1 MRFRIR
7 IYLFVIL
14 SCATKIAVAQ
24 PALIDSIIAPSSL
37 QYLVET
43 LAHDSMQGRL
53 TGSKEAAQ
61 AAYLI
66 ADEFRKAGA
75 LPLAGNDGYIM
86 SFYSKFGGILN
97 VIAALPGKSKAQE
110 LVLFSAHYD
119 HVGTTSSRTSKLP
132 EKGNPGKDD
141 DIYNGAN
148 DNASGVS
155 GLIHLAR
162 YFAHAKNNERT
173 LIFIAFSGEELG
185 LIGSQRMARSFNPK
199 VVMAMINMDMIGRGI
214 LNSNHPFITGS
225 DRSNLLSILNKKLHE
240 LDHEYGK
247 SFFKP
252 DHFITEKLFKRSDN
266 FWFAV
271 NGIPAHTIMTS
282 SPFDIYY
289 HSLNDEADKLDY
301 ELMAK
306 VVKAIALGCN
316 GLVTGTDTPKRLN
329 VSDLQT
335 P

>member
-1 MRFRIR
+1 MHFRIR
-7 IYLFVIL
+7 VIIL
-14 SCATKIAVAQ
+14 VTFLAVALRSGAQ
-24 PALIDSIIAPSSL
+24 TSLIDSIIAPATL

-43 LAHDSMQGRL
+43 LAHDSMLGRL
-53 TGSKEAAQ
+53 TGTVQAGQ
-61 AAYLI
+61 AAHLI

-75 LPLAGNDGYIM
+75 LPLAGNDGYLM
-86 SFYSKFGGILN
+86 SFYSKFGGVVN

-119 HVGTTSSRTSKLP
+119 HVGIKSNRVFKMP
-132 EKGNPGKDD
+132 EKGNPEKDD
-141 DIYNGAN
+141 EIYNGAN

-185 LIGSQRMARSFNPK
+185 LLGSERMARSFNPK
-199 VVMAMINMDMIGRGI
+199 VVQAMINMDMIGRGI
-214 LNSNHPFITGS
+214 QNNNHPFITGA
-225 DRSNLLSILNKKLHE
+225 DRSNLQTILNKKLFE
-240 LDHEYGK
+240 LAPEYGK
-247 SFFKP
+247 IFFKP
-252 DHFITEKLFKRSDN
+252 DHFITENLFKRSDN
-266 FWFAV
+266 FWFAM

-282 SPFDIYY
+282 SPYDIYY

-306 VVKAIALGCN
+306 VVKAIALGCT
-316 GLVTGTDTPKRLN
+316 GLAAGTDKPKRLN
-329 VSDLQT
+329 VSGLQT